1 MRGGAGGGRGLW
13 LVEAAHQQKSAIT
26 QKMSAVMSSTLNGS
40 CLRYERKVEVSDELE
55 RDVLREVTC
64 CSSYTRAAH
73 AHTKIE

>member
-1 MRGGAGGGRGLW
+1 M
-13 LVEAAHQQKSAIT
+13 EAAHQQKSAIT